1 MRFSVDL
8 EAFEAAA
15 VPHMNALYDAALRL
29 AGDQATAQDLTQE
42 TFLRALRSFDT
53 FRPGSNCRA
62 WLLRIQYNLFCT
74 QYRRDRR
81 LPLVWLEEGE
91 PDPAL
96 ELPSQEPG
104 PEEQTVREL
113 DREAVRRAV
122 ARLPEDFRMAVTL
135 VDIHGLTCSEAAT
148 VLEVPRGTILS
159 RLHRARRRLEAMLL
173 PELGRVQADDL

>member
-1 MRFSVDL
+1 VDL
-8 EAFEAAA
+8 QEFEAAT

-29 AGDQATAQDLTQE
+29 AGDHATAQDLTQE
-42 TFLRALRSFDT
+42 TYLRALRSFGT
-53 FRPGSNCRA
+53 FEPGTNSRA

-74 QYRRDRR
+74 QYRRGRR
-81 LPLVWLEEGE
+81 MPLVWLDEGE

-96 ELPSQEPG
+96 DLPSPEPG

-113 DREAVRRAV
+113 DREAVRRAI

-135 VDIHGLTCSEAAT
+135 VDINGLSCAEAAG
-148 VLEVPRGTILS
+148 VMDVPRGTILS

>member
-1 MRFSVDL
+1 VDL
-8 EAFEAAA
+8 EGFEAAT
-15 VPHMNALYDAALRL
+15 VPHMNTLYDAAVRL
-29 AGDQATAQDLTQE
+29 AGDHATAQDLTQE
-42 TFLRALRSFDT
+42 TYLRALRSFAT
-53 FRPGSNCRA
+53 FEAGSNCRA

-74 QYRRDRR
+74 QYRRGRR
-81 LPLVWLEEGE
+81 MPLVWLDEDE

-96 ELPSQEPG
+96 ELPSDEPG

-113 DREAVRRAV
+113 DRDAVRRAI

-135 VDIHGLTCSEAAT
+135 VDIHGLSCAEAAT
-148 VLEVPRGTILS
+148 VLSVPRGTILS